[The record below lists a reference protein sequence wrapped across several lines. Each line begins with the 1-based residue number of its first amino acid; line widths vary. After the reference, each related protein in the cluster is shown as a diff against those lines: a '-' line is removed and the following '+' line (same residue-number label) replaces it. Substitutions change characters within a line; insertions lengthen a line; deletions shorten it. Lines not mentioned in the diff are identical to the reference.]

1 MGHSYPT
8 AEQRRI
14 SNERWEREQD
24 ERVEAVR
31 KELAGKIV
39 MVAVD
44 RIVAEIIRPG
54 PKPEERECYVMA
66 AELRAITPDLEEL
79 VKQIIDVND
88 GVE

>member
-8 AEQRRI
+8 TEQRRLDHEKWQRTE
-14 SNERWEREQD
+14 NERVD
-24 ERVEAVR
+24 ALR

-39 MVAVD
+39 MIVVD

-66 AELRAITPDLEEL
+66 GELREITKEL
-79 VKQIIDVND
+79 TDIAKQIIDVNE